1 MNPLTKSLS
10 RRRFLQ
16 ASAGTAAAV
25 ALGGMSTASRV
36 VAQDAPSGTF
46 NWMTWSD
53 HFFARQLEDVTAATS
68 ITPSISE
75 LAGNAEGYTRLVEV
89 GGQLDMISG
98 DALWVPKYHAD
109 GLIEAWDINELEVA
123 KDLYSIAR
131 EFEIWTTP
139 EGYLG
144 FPFGWSPVQIYYDPA
159 QVSPAPDSWEV
170 LLDPKYAG
178 RVMTENQP
186 EEIPAY
192 MGKFIGAV
200 DPYDMTPEELAQA
213 TEAMRRLKPN
223 VLRLAQQNTDTIS
236 ALANGEVWLAT
247 GNLGTDER
255 VLEAG
260 GPQLAFFT
268 PKEGTIGWMDA
279 EMIVKGGANAALIR
293 PWLEAAERPEYIAQ
307 NFLDYGRPLF
317 NESAYKVL
325 VDDGHQERADRYLY
339 NKPETVLTMTL
350 KGPSPSTGDAISAFN
365 EVFGA

>member
-1 MNPLTKSLS
+1 MQPLSSRLS

-16 ASAGTAAAV
+16 ASAGAAGAV
-25 ALGGMSTASRV
+25 ALGGMQ
-36 VAQDAPSGTF
+36 VAQRVRAQGGTF

-53 HFFARQLEDVTAATS
+53 HYYPEQLEQVAAESGIMPS
-68 ITPSISE
+68 ITE
-75 LAGNAEGYTRLVEV
+75 LAGNAEGFTRLREV

-98 DALWVPKYHAD
+98 DALWVPRFYQD

-123 KDLYSIAR
+123 KHLYPIAR
-131 EFEIWTTP
+131 EFDIWTTP

-159 QVSPAPDSWEV
+159 HVSPEPDSWEV

-178 RVMTENQP
+178 RVIVENQP

-192 MGKFIGAV
+192 MGKYTGAA
-200 DPYDMTPEELAQA
+200 DPYNMTPEELERAKD
-213 TEAMRRLKPN
+213 AMYQLKPN
-223 VLRLAQQNTDTIS
+223 VLRLAQQNTDTIN
-236 ALANGEVWLAT
+236 ALTNGEVWLAT

-260 GPQLAFFT
+260 GPELKVFT

-279 EMIVKGGANAALIR
+279 EMIVKGGANAAQIR
-293 PWLEAAERPEYIAQ
+293 PWLELAETPEHIAE
-307 NFLDYGRPLF
+307 NFLLYGRPLF
-317 NESAYKVL
+317 NESAYQVL
-325 VDDGHQERADRYLY
+325 VDNGHQERADRYLY
-339 NKPETVLTMTL
+339 NQPEIVLTMTL
-350 KGPSPSTGDAISAFN
+350 KGPSSSTGDAIAAFN